1 MIYILFGT
9 QDLQI
14 KNRIKK
20 IIRDNFNATDNI
32 TKIDLLEN
40 NIGYLIDEYDQ
51 MSLTGDTKVI
61 IANNA
66 YFLEEKNPKN
76 KFFDKKEYAELVNSI
91 VNVANENTIIFTIN
105 AKKLDSDNEIVKFT
119 KNSGKILEFKEITK
133 QEWPVFVNDYF
144 KKRNINIES
153 EAKEEL
159 IARSKE
165 DLNVFVNEA
174 NKLILYKGN
183 NITLDDVFEICSA
196 ELEDDIFGIL
206 NNLIDGNKEKAIKV
220 YRDLR
225 LKGAEPVTLINL
237 VSSSIISM
245 LNVSN
250 LIKLGK
256 NNDEIAKITG
266 FSSGKVFMTT
276 KNLRKVKEER
286 LKRNLD
292 FLYNLDYKIKHSLV
306 DRFYAFE
313 IFLTKF

>member
-20 IIRDNFNATDNI
+20 IIRDSFNDTDNI
-32 TKIDLLEN
+32 TRIDLLEN

-51 MSLTGDTKVI
+51 MSLTGDVKII
-61 IANNA
+61 IASNA

-76 KFFDKKEYAELVNSI
+76 KFFDKKEYSELVNSI
-91 VNVANENTIIFTIN
+91 VNGANENTIIFTIN
-105 AKKLDSDNEIVKFT
+105 AKKLDADNEIVKYT

-133 QEWPVFVNDYF
+133 QDWPIFVSDYF
-144 KKRNINIES
+144 KKRNISIS
-153 EAKEEL
+153 DEAREEL
-159 IARSKE
+159 ITRAKD

-206 NNLIDGNKEKAIKV
+206 NSLIDGNKEKAIKI

-237 VSSSIISM
+237 IASSIISL

-250 LIKLGK
+250 LIKSGK
-256 NNDEIAKITG
+256 SNDEIAKIIG

-276 KNLRKVKEER
+276 KNLKKVKEAR
-286 LKRNLD
+286 LKKNLEL
-292 FLYNLDYKIKHSLV
+292 LYDLDYKIKHGLV

>member
-20 IIRDNFNATDNI
+20 IIRDSFDDTDNI
-32 TKIDLLEN
+32 TRIDLLEN

-51 MSLTGDTKVI
+51 MSLTGDTKII
-61 IANNA
+61 IASNA

-76 KFFDKKEYAELVNSI
+76 KFFDKKEYSELVNSI
-91 VNVANENTIIFTIN
+91 VNVPNENTIIFTIN
-105 AKKLDSDNEIVKFT
+105 AKKLDPDNEIVKYT

-133 QEWPVFVNDYF
+133 QDWPVFVSDYF
-144 KKRNINIES
+144 KKRNISIS
-153 EAKEEL
+153 DEAKEEL
-159 IARSKE
+159 VFRAKE

-206 NNLIDGNKEKAIKV
+206 NSLIDGNKEKAIKI

-237 VSSSIISM
+237 IGSSIISL

-256 NNDEIAKITG
+256 SNDEISKTTG

-276 KNLRKVKEER
+276 KNLKKVKEAR
-286 LKRNLD
+286 LKKNLEL
-292 FLYNLDYKIKHSLV
+292 LYELDYKIKHSLV